1 METVAI
7 RPIQLNFL
15 PDRTELEKFLQDHHL
30 KLETDVECAFG
41 LFDENDALCG
51 CGCAAGR
58 VLKCFAIDDALRGQN
73 GLGLLISRLTNDRF
87 AAGHDHLFVVT
98 RPHNK
103 ALFSGCGFD
112 PVAETDQVLLLEN
125 RRRGV
130 EKFLGALPKAPEN
143 ITDIGA
149 IVMNCNPFTLGHQA
163 LIRHAAE
170 NCGFLYVF
178 VVEEDRSIFPFAH
191 RIDLVRRGTAD
202 LPNVC
207 VCPSGP
213 YMISAMTF
221 PTYFLKETEDP
232 SAIQSELDITLFGCR
247 IAPALGITKRFVGTE
262 PLDAVTNVYN
272 EAMKRL
278 LPGFGV
284 EYHELERVDAMGAPI
299 SASRVRQLIWERG
312 GMTAE
317 VLRLVPPCTAEY
329 LLQCLKEGS
338 L

>member
-1 METVAI
+1 MESVTI

-15 PDRTELEKFLQDHHL
+15 PDRAGLERFLQDHHL
-30 KLETDVECAFG
+30 KLEGDVECAFG
-41 LFDENDALCG
+41 LFDEKDVLCG

-58 VLKCFAIDDALRGQN
+58 ILKCFAIDDALRGQN
-73 GLGLLISRLTNDRF
+73 GLGLLVSRLTNDRF
-87 AAGHDHLFVVT
+87 AAGHDHLFVMT

-103 ALFSGCGFD
+103 ALFSGCGFE
-112 PVAETDQVLLLEN
+112 PVAETERVLLMEN

-130 EKFLGALPKAPEN
+130 ERFLVSLPKAPEN
-143 ITDIGA
+143 VRDVGA

-163 LIRHAAE
+163 IIRRAAE

-191 RIDLVRRGTAD
+191 RIDLVRRGTED

-221 PTYFLKETEDP
+221 PAYFLKETEDP
-232 SAIQSELDITLFGCR
+232 SVIQSELDITIFGSS
-247 IAPALGITKRFVGTE
+247 IAPALGIKKRFAGAE
-262 PLDAVTNVYN
+262 PLDAVTHVYN
-272 EAMKRL
+272 EAMRRI
-278 LPGFGV
+278 LPNFGV
-284 EYHELERVDAMGAPI
+284 EFHEWERVAAEGTPI
-299 SASRVRQLIWERG
+299 SASRVRKLIREHG
-312 GMTAE
+312 GVTKE
-317 VLRLVPPCTAEY
+317 VLQMVPSCTAEY
-329 LLQCLKEGS
+329 LLWRFEEGT